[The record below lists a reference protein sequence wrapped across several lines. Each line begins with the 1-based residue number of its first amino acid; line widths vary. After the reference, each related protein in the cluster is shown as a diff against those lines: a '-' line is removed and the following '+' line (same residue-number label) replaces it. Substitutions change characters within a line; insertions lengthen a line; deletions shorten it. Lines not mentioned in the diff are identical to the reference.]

1 MHTCMCVHVCF
12 ICRWW
17 ALFEY
22 AALYIHVI
30 AGGFG
35 TLMHLVLAFFRQ
47 FMRVSRLDMA
57 TFKGSDYLNDP
68 GVCGCIMCSLCMCM
82 CMCVCVYVDMANVCV
97 YVDMATFKGSDYLND
112 PGVCGCI
119 MCSLCVCMCMCVCVR
134 V

>member
-1 MHTCMCVHVCF
+1 MHACVCVHVCF

-22 AALYIHVI
+22 AALYIHVM

-35 TLMHLVLAFFRQ
+35 TLMHLMLAFLRQ

-68 GVCGCIMCSLCMCM
+68 GVCGCMMCSACV
-82 CMCVCVYVDMANVCV
+82 CVCVYVCV
-97 YVDMATFKGSDYLND
+97 YKIFYV
-112 PGVCGCI
+112 
-119 MCSLCVCMCMCVCVR
+119 MCYVMLCVMSCVIFVNYSFFYAHVC
-134 V
+134 